1 MITYNLHHVKGL
13 FFELLDDEG
22 KNREYDITF
31 SEGKEVIF
39 ETKLKPKSWAKLERK
54 YLSDIKIVISY
65 NGRVVKQINLLDEI
79 KGNDIFISFESKS
92 LGDTLAW
99 MPYCLEF
106 QKHYECQVIVSTFH
120 NYLFEK
126 KYPELKFVGRGM
138 TVHNL
143 KAMFELGWFWDK
155 HKELI
160 NPILIPLQKTATNIL
175 NLPYKEILPILDFE
189 PTDKPINDK
198 YVCISI
204 HSTAQ
209 LKHWYYWQKVINY
222 LTEKG
227 YKVIEISKEETK
239 DLQNIESIEDKSLE
253 NTMNYIHHCEF
264 FIGLSS
270 GLGWLSWAL
279 GKKQIMIAN
288 FTNKD
293 HEYTNNTIR
302 IVNHNVCHGCWNNP
316 LFKFDKG
323 NWNWCPEHEDTP
335 RQFECHKGIS
345 AQSVIESINSILY
358 S

>member
-13 FFELLDDEG
+13 FFEILDDEG
-22 KNREYDITF
+22 KNREYDIAFT
-31 SEGKEVIF
+31 EGKNVIY
-39 ETKLKPKSWAKLERK
+39 ETKLKPKSWARLERK
-54 YLSDIKIVISY
+54 YLSDIKVIISY

-79 KGNDIFISFESKS
+79 KGNAVFISFESKS

-106 QKHYECQVIVSTFH
+106 KKHYECEVIVSSFH

-126 KYPELKFVGRGM
+126 KYPELRFVPRGM

-143 KAMFELGWFWDK
+143 KAMFEFGWFWDK
-155 HKELI
+155 YKEPI

-175 NLPYKEILPILDFE
+175 NLPFEEVLPRIDFE
-189 PTDKPINDK
+189 PKQRPINDK

-204 HSTAQ
+204 HSTSQ
-209 LKHWYYWQKVINY
+209 LKHWYYWQEVINY
-222 LTEKG
+222 LNEKG

-279 GKKQIMIAN
+279 NKQQIMIAN
-288 FTNKD
+288 FTNPD
-293 HEYTNNTIR
+293 HEYTKNTIR
-302 IVNHNVCHGCWNNP
+302 IINHDVCHGCWNNA
-316 LFKFDKG
+316 LFRFDKG

-335 RQFECHKGIS
+335 KQFECHKSIQ
-345 AQSVIESINSILY
+345 AKDVIEKINTLI
-358 S
+358 